1 MTSAAVGPVLAL
13 VFILMAGRTL
23 RIDRLEFLAR
33 VTLVAVNFFMSP
45 PELESCPI
53 MIEFGRLPSLGR
65 MAAVALLDF
74 FPPGFELTFVS
85 IFMTRRALGIYRLKF
100 APAVTDLAF
109 DIFVLS
115 FQFEPGCLV
124 IEY

>member
-1 MTSAAVGPVLAL
+1 MTAAAVGTVLAL
-13 VFILMAGRTL
+13 VFILVAGRTL
-23 RIDRLEFLAR
+23 RINRLEFLAR
-33 VTLVAVNFFMSP
+33 VALVAVNFFMNS

-74 FPPGFELTFVS
+74 FPSGFELTFVGIS
-85 IFMTRRALGIYRLKF
+85 MTRRALGIYRLIF
-100 APAVTDLAF
+100 APAVTNLAF

-115 FQFEPGCLV
+115 FQLEPGCLV